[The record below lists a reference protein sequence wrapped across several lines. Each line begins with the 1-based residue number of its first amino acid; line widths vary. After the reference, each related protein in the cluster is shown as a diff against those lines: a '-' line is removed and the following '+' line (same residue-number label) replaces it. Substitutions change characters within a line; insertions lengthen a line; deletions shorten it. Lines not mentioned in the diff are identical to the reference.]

1 MEAYNKNGKGCGE
14 FIQVVLLAP
23 LNVLMCEIIEG

>member
-1 MEAYNKNGKGCGE
+1 MGVNNKNGKGCGG
-14 FIQVVLLAP
+14 FIQGVLLAP